1 MIKYFDA
8 WHQLTAVIFSMANLP
23 SMEFQQR
30 FTFVIDL
37 LVSLQSK
44 VSTYK
49 TVRINNLIYHSKFK
63 QLTINTY
70 FNVYFSK
77 IKV

>member
-37 LVSLQSK
+37 LVLLQSK
-44 VSTYK
+44 VSY
-49 TVRINNLIYHSKFK
+49 
-63 QLTINTY
+63 
-70 FNVYFSK
+70 
-77 IKV
+77 IKLLK

>member
-37 LVSLQSK
+37 LVLLQSK
-44 VSTYK
+44 VSICK
-49 TVRINNLIYHSKFK
+49 TVKMNYSIFHSKFK
-63 QLTINTY
+63 HLT
-70 FNVYFSK
+70 
-77 IKV
+77 